1 MTDHRETVSLTG
13 LVSVIR
19 QLDIDIP
26 LEVEQEVMLHKD
38 LQRTQKQAQEALDA
52 AKSALRTVAA
62 DKFDAAATEVV
73 DASLRLFAVSSG
85 ADALIAEAVAR
96 RLQGRVYDAVSG
108 WEAEIV
114 DRFNEVVEDYR
125 LNEVAADL
133 PRFGDTGSY
142 NVLSLGA
149 AQGQAVEQWRTAA
162 SALHPLWSGF
172 TRLAKLNGRD
182 IGPTNGADSVAD
194 GLFTGCCL
202 GDPVTFGGAESAATL
217 LAKIAE
223 GVDSV
228 RATAPLQPFLV
239 PHLAGYDL
247 RLHTVSQATV
257 IRTRIQLAA

>member
-1 MTDHRETVSLTG
+1 MIDHSQIASLNG
-13 LVSVIR
+13 LVSLIR

-26 LEVEQEVMLHKD
+26 LEVDREVKLNKD
-38 LQRTQKQAQEALDA
+38 SQRTEKAQRALDA
-52 AKSALRTVAA
+52 AKSNLRTVAI
-62 DKFDAAATEVV
+62 DKFDEAATEVV

-85 ADALIAEAVAR
+85 ADALIADAAAR
-96 RLQGRVYDAVSG
+96 RLETRIYDAVSG

-114 DRFNEVVEDYR
+114 ERFNQVVEDYR
-125 LNEVAADL
+125 LNEVASDL
-133 PRFGDTGSY
+133 PRFGDAASY

-149 AQGQAVEQWRTAA
+149 SQGQAVELWRTAA

-202 GDPVTFGGAESAATL
+202 GDPGTFGAAESAATV
-217 LAKIAE
+217 LAKIAD
-223 GVDSV
+223 GTDSV

-239 PHLAGYDL
+239 PQLAGYDL
-247 RLHTVSQATV
+247 RLHTISQATV
-257 IRTRIQLAA
+257 IRTRIQPAA